1 MEVPIDTPA
10 ALAEW
15 LVAQGV
21 EAVPEPVPDDLM
33 GRLPLVVL
41 RDSGGSRTW
50 PVLDS
55 HRVGV
60 DAYGADATEAM
71 DVARQAYA
79 LLDSMN
85 VDYPPIGGVQTYGVG
100 FGGLPQ
106 PQTDPQH
113 QDAPMATF
121 LCEVG
126 CRAAHVD

>member
-1 MEVPIDTPA
+1 MELPIDCA
-10 ALAEW
+10 EALAEW

-21 EAVPEPVPDDLM
+21 DAVPEPVPDDLM
-33 GRLPLVVL
+33 ERLPLVVL
-41 RDSGGSRTW
+41 RSSGGGRTW

-55 HRVGV
+55 HRIGV

-71 DVARQAYA
+71 DAARHVFA

-85 VDYPPIGGVQTYGVG
+85 VDHPLIGGVQTYGVG
-100 FGGLPQ
+100 FGGVPQ

-121 LCEVG
+121 LCEVS
-126 CRAAHVD
+126 CRAAHQD